1 MEHLLVELSET
12 FVKLHKNQLE
22 RNGIPEYYWNTLC
35 TKLKDEVKKRKKF
48 FFSVKCIIF

>member
-1 MEHLLVELSET
+1 MEHLLVEFSET

-35 TKLKDEVKKRKKF
+35 TKLKDEVF
-48 FFSVKCIIF
+48 QLYF